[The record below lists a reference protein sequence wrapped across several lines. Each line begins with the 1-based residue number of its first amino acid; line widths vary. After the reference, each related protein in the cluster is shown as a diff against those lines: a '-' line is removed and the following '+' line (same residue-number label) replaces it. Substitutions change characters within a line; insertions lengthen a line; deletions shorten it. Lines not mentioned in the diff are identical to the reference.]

1 MVKKNNFKNEINLA
15 DVIFMIWTER
25 KTILI
30 TTVLAILLAFVYI
43 KSKDPVEPVFRAT
56 TEIRP
61 ISSFDEFEYEAYN
74 NFIQNKNFE
83 ISLNSNL
90 KVIDFN
96 YKKIDRT
103 YLINLFIEK
112 LSEDNFLSNLIKKSE
127 LLNKNDFNNVQ
138 EYENAIFN
146 LKSKINFIPI
156 INNDWKKDNWEINF
170 ITKDKKKWE
179 NFLRLAE
186 KTTNME
192 IQNFL
197 IKKFKYSIL
206 NEEQLIDFKIK
217 DIDLRLNSEIDND
230 VMKNSLR
237 NEKKLLEKDE
247 NIQRLKI
254 IFKST
259 PVISSTGFFAART
272 MISSTK
278 YRKKTK
284 EINQN
289 LILLVGAILG
299 ALFGILYSLIF
310 SRSLKK

>member
-15 DVIFMIWTER
+15 DIIFMIWTEK

-43 KSKDPVEPVFRAT
+43 KSKDPVEPVFRVS

-96 YKKIDRT
+96 YKKINRT

-112 LSEDNFLSNLIKKSE
+112 LSEDNFLRNLIKKSE

-156 INNDWKKDNWEINF
+156 TNNEWKKDNWEINF
-170 ITKDKKKWE
+170 ITKDKKK
-179 NFLRLAE
+179 
-186 KTTNME
+186 
-192 IQNFL
+192 
-197 IKKFKYSIL
+197 
-206 NEEQLIDFKIK
+206 
-217 DIDLRLNSEIDND
+217 
-230 VMKNSLR
+230 
-237 NEKKLLEKDE
+237 
-247 NIQRLKI
+247 
-254 IFKST
+254 
-259 PVISSTGFFAART
+259 
-272 MISSTK
+272 
-278 YRKKTK
+278 
-284 EINQN
+284 
-289 LILLVGAILG
+289 
-299 ALFGILYSLIF
+299 
-310 SRSLKK
+310 